1 MRWCMSGGWCPTSQW
16 HYYAA
21 THSCFYLSTT
31 EAVWSDAY
39 LACRNMGGNLA
50 SIDNHAEMSF
60 VYSILSVLLDKL
72 CYSRPELFVAS
83 LCVTRSN
90 LTHQLTDPTQPNPLQ
105 VQKFGL
111 NPTRPN
117 TTNNGAYSL
126 VVTYFYT
133 QNLSCIL
140 GSQAWNYS
148 CSLLIIIS
156 LSHARTV
163 VRECCKGDDESQWER
178 GKFDPRHP
186 KTP

>member
-1 MRWCMSGGWCPTSQW
+1 MSGGWCPTSQW
-16 HYYAA
+16 HYYEA

-39 LACRNMGGNLA
+39 VECRTMGGNLA

-72 CYSRPELFVAS
+72 CYSRPELFAAP
-83 LCVTRSN
+83 LCVT

-133 QNLSCIL
+133 QNLSCIFRQPSMKL
-140 GSQAWNYS
+140 FVFFTDHY
-148 CSLLIIIS
+148 IIITR
-156 LSHARTV
+156 SHGSARV
-163 VRECCKGDDESQWER
+163 L
-178 GKFDPRHP
+178 
-186 KTP
+186 